1 MMTSPVAAAIELVRV
16 DAEEAT
22 VAVQVDASEPVLTG
36 HYPGF
41 PIFPGVCVIE
51 CVHRG
56 SMATAPESGTELAAV
71 ESSRFLGPV
80 FPGDRLTVDI
90 TWRRM
95 DDAWRSTAKVRS
107 DRGTVATVRLRYR
120 IGADS

>member
-1 MMTSPVAAAIELVRV
+1 MTTSPVAATVEVVRA
-16 DAEEAT
+16 DAAEAT
-22 VAVQVDASEPVLTG
+22 VAVHIDASEPVLTG

-56 SMATAPESGTELAAV
+56 SMATAPQTGTELAAV

-107 DRGTVATVRLRYR
+107 ERGAVASVRLRYR
-120 IGADS
+120 IGAAS